1 MMADVLL
8 RFKHMCIFTGFKVVH
23 DTFDERVS
31 AIDESL
37 VGEARSAEVRKS
49 VAAGFGV
56 EFPFTTMISK
66 YIYNILIIY
75 IYIYILKV
83 YILIDFLEPIPI
95 KFIY

>member
-8 RFKHMCIFTGFKVVH
+8 RLKHMCIFTGFKVDH
-23 DTFDERVS
+23 DTFEERVS

-75 IYIYILKV
+75 IYIYIKG
-83 YILIDFLEPIPI
+83 
-95 KFIY
+95 IYTYRFSGANTN